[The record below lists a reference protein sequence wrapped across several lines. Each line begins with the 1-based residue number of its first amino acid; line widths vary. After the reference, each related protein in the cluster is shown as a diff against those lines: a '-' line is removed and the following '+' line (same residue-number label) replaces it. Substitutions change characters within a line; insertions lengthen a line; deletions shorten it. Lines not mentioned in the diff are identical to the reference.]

1 MTRSDLTDRIMA
13 VSAIIVAAAS
23 LTVAVYEARINREY
37 QKISVWPYVTQS
49 NAMVPGEPYTRIVSN
64 LGVGPALIKS
74 VQVRVDGT
82 PRRDWADVS
91 RALTGKAIPD
101 LVYFSLHGGSVLLPD
116 KTVTVVKIP
125 PGDAA
130 LQFWEQAQTERL
142 SIRICYCS
150 LYGDCWLNDS
160 RTQEPSS
167 VGACPVEADKEFGQ

>member
-49 NAMVPGEPYTRIVSN
+49 NAMAPGEPYARNVSN

-74 VQVRVDGT
+74 FQVRVDGA
-82 PRRDWADVS
+82 PRRDWAEVS
-91 RALTGKAIPD
+91 RALTGKAIPE
-101 LVYFSLHGGSVLLPD
+101 LVYYSFHGGSVLLPD
-116 KTVTVVKIP
+116 KTVAVVKIP

-130 LQFWEQAQTERL
+130 SQFWEQAQTERL
-142 SIRICYCS
+142 SIRVCYCS
-150 LYGDCWLNDS
+150 LYGDCWLHDG
-160 RTQEPSS
+160 RAGEPSS
-167 VGACPVEADKEFGQ
+167 VGACPAEVDKEFGQ